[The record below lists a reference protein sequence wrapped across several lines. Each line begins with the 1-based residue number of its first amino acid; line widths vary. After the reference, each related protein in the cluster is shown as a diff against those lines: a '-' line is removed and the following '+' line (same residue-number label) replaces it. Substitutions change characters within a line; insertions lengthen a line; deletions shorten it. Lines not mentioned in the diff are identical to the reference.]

1 MSQITYFITGANG
14 FIGSALA
21 AELSRRG
28 ENSVLLF
35 HRSDNHPL
43 LEGISGRRVRG
54 DILRPETYREHLTP
68 ATRVIHAAGRVS
80 FSPADREEVERVN
93 REGTRRLADTCIE
106 RGVES
111 LVFLSAGAVW
121 GSTGSAG
128 ETITEE
134 SPPDEG
140 TADAYARSKLAA
152 ERICREAAGRGLRAV
167 IVNPA
172 TTYGAGDFRLR
183 AGGRVVA
190 ETLRRGGGWAPSG
203 GTSWLDINDAV
214 RGILLAGERGGG
226 GENYILC
233 TGNIL
238 YRDLFRKIAGLE
250 GEGRKTRVIPPAFR
264 VLLVGAVRAAE
275 TAGRVIGRPSPVSSF
290 QIAESFRFK
299 FFRAE
304 KARRKLGF
312 DPRTLLEESLRAT
325 ADFNRRYG
333 LT

>member
-35 HRSDNHPL
+35 HRSDDHPL
-43 LEGISGRRVRG
+43 LKGVSGLRVRG

-68 ATRVIHAAGRVS
+68 TTRVIHAAGRVS
-80 FSPADREEVERVN
+80 FSSADREEVERVN
-93 REGTRRLADTCIE
+93 REGTRRLAESCLD

-128 ETITEE
+128 ETIAEE
-134 SPPDEG
+134 SPPAAK
-140 TADAYARSKLAA
+140 TADAYAQSKIAG
-152 ERICREAAGRGLRAV
+152 ERICRESAEKGLRAV

-172 TTYGAGDFRLR
+172 TVYGAGDYRLR
-183 AGGRVVA
+183 AGGRVTA
-190 ETLRRGGGWAPSG
+190 EILRRGGGWAPPG
-203 GTSWLDINDAV
+203 GTSWLDIADAV

-233 TGNIL
+233 SGNIF
-238 YRDLFRKIAGLE
+238 YRDLFSLISVLGGQGSKV
-250 GEGRKTRVIPPAFR
+250 KTIPLIFR
-264 VLLVGAVRAAE
+264 FPLTAAARAAE
-275 TAGRVIGRPSPVSSF
+275 IGSRLLGRNSPVSSF

-299 FFRAE
+299 YFRSE
-304 KARRKLGF
+304 KARRELGF
-312 DPRTLLEESLRAT
+312 SPQTPLDESLRAT
-325 ADFNRRYG
+325 ADFNRGHG
-333 LT
+333 LK

>member
-1 MSQITYFITGANG
+1 MAERTYFITGANG

-21 AELSRRG
+21 GELSRRG
-28 ENSVLLF
+28 ERAVLLF

-54 DILRPETYREHLTP
+54 DVLRPETYRDHLTP

-80 FSPADREEVERVN
+80 FSPADREEVEMVN
-93 REGTRRLADTCIE
+93 REGTRRLVEACIE
-106 RGVES
+106 REVES
-111 LVFLSAGAVW
+111 LVFLSAGAIW

-128 ETITEE
+128 EIITEE

-140 TADAYARSKLAA
+140 TPDAYARSKLAA
-152 ERICREAAGRGLRAV
+152 ERICRTAAGRGLRAV

-172 TTYGAGDFRLR
+172 TTYGAGDYRLR

-190 ETLRRGGGWAPSG
+190 ETLRRGGDWAPPG
-203 GTSWLDINDAV
+203 GTSWLDIGDAV
-214 RGILLAGERGGG
+214 RGILSAGERGGG

-233 TGNIL
+233 SGNIL
-238 YRDLFRKIAGLE
+238 YRDLFRLISGQE
-250 GEGRKTRVIPPAFR
+250 GGGGRTRVIPPAFR
-264 VLLVGAVRAAE
+264 LPLTAAARAAE
-275 TAGRVIGRPSPVSSF
+275 AVGRIIGRPAPVSSF

-299 FFRAE
+299 YFRAE
-304 KARRKLGF
+304 KAGRELGF
-312 DPRTLLEESLRAT
+312 APRASLEESLQAT
-325 ADFNRRYG
+325 GNFNRRYG